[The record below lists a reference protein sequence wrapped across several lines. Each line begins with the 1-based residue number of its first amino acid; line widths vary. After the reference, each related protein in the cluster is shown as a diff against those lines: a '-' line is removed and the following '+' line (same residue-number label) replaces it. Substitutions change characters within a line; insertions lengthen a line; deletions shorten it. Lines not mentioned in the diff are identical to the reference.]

1 MDVFLDIRLN
11 WSLFIARKFLSG
23 SGKGKSRRF
32 FSLSVIS
39 VALSISVMLLSI
51 ATLQGFKGEIER
63 KVTDLHGDFIIDSG
77 LNTENGEP
85 KPIPDSL
92 FSKLGNIP
100 KINGVKMALASSS
113 KACIVKSNEELEGLI
128 AKGIPKTMHSAYLKK
143 YIKRGKL
150 REGSNW
156 CMISTTTA
164 NRLKLDTG
172 DRITIV
178 FFVLDDLGNSRPRAR
193 RLNIDAIYET
203 GVDQIDGQM
212 ILLDQKMLLPLQPS
226 GAKYSQMEIWVDPGE
241 NLEKVRSQLLKELP
255 TGYVRLNTLKE
266 HNRLIFDWLS
276 ILNTNVLIILVLMS
290 LVAIFGMSTTL
301 LILIIER
308 TPLIGLLSAM
318 GARFTDIGRV
328 FLSQAMGISLLGL
341 VIGNLFAFGL
351 IWGQNTYKWIHLNQE
366 VYFIPYVK
374 FEISITEILVVDISA
389 MLLIFLSLWL
399 PARYIKKVDIIRAI
413 NFK

>member
-1 MDVFLDIRLN
+1 
-11 WSLFIARKFLSG
+11 
-23 SGKGKSRRF
+23 
-32 FSLSVIS
+32 
-39 VALSISVMLLSI
+39 VALSISVILLSI

-92 FSKLGNIP
+92 FSKLEDIS
-100 KINGVKMALASSS
+100 KINGVKVAVASSS
-113 KACIVKSNEELEGLI
+113 KACIVKSNEDLEGLI
-128 AKGIPKTMHSAYLKK
+128 AKGIPKDKFTAYMGK
-143 YIKRGKL
+143 YIKNGKL
-150 REGSNW
+150 RAGSNW
-156 CMISTTTA
+156 CVISTTTA

-193 RLNIDAIYET
+193 RLTIDAIYET

-212 ILLDQKMLLPLQPS
+212 ILLDQMMLLPLQPS
-226 GAKYSQMEIWVDPGE
+226 DAKYSQMEIWVDSGE
-241 NLEKVRSQLLKELP
+241 DLERMRSQLLKELP
-255 TGYVRLNTLKE
+255 TGYVRLNTLQE

-308 TPLIGLLSAM
+308 TSLIGLLSAM
-318 GARFTDIGRV
+318 GSKFTDIGRV

-341 VIGNLFAFGL
+341 VIGNVFAFVL

-366 VYFIPYVK
+366 VYFIPHVK
-374 FEISITEILVVDISA
+374 FEISMTEILAVDICA
-389 MLLIFLSLWL
+389 LLLIFLSLWL
-399 PARYIKKVDIIRAI
+399 PATYIKKVDIIKAI